1 LNSRKQASISAVIP
15 CFNHWESIG
24 SAVRSI
30 QSQSLPVEETLI
42 VDDGS
47 EIPCPHQKLL
57 DDPKVRIVRLDQN
70 RGRGYCRALAFRETK
85 GELVVMLDA
94 TNSLE
99 DRFIEKALPHFS
111 TPRIAAVSGAL
122 ISRKKDKAVDRWRA
136 RHLFRESSL
145 KDAWPVPCS
154 MLITYGTIFIRR
166 AVEEVGGFDP
176 ELRFKEDQDMGERLA
191 SAGYQI
197 VGDPKLEVYPSISN
211 TVSEVLER
219 YSRWYM
225 DTDEKPSL
233 KGYWHN
239 LRASFRPMM
248 ERDFRERDWGA
259 ALISMLSPH
268 FQLYYSIKAYQS
280 KDNIPSPIK
289 RS

>member
-1 LNSRKQASISAVIP
+1 M
-15 CFNHWESIG
+15 
-24 SAVRSI
+24 RSI
-30 QSQSLPVEETLI
+30 QSQSLSVAEILI

-47 EIPCPHQKLL
+47 TIPCPHKELL
-57 DDPKVRIVRLDQN
+57 EDPDVRIIRLDQN
-70 RGRGYCRALAFRETK
+70 RGRGYCRNLAFKETS
-85 GELVVMLDA
+85 GQLILNLDA

-111 TPRIAAVSGAL
+111 DSRTAAVSGAL
-122 ISRKKDKAVDRWRA
+122 ISKKKDKAVDRWRA

-145 KDAWPVPCS
+145 KDAWAEPCS

-166 AVEEVGGFDP
+166 VIEEVGGFNP
-176 ELRFKEDQDMGERLA
+176 LLRFKEDQDMGERLV
-191 SAGYQI
+191 SAGYRI
-197 VGDPKLEVYPSISN
+197 VGDPNLEVYPSISN

-248 ERDFRERDWGA
+248 EMDLREGDWGS
-259 ALISMLSPH
+259 ALISMLVPH
-268 FQLYYSIKAYQS
+268 FQLYHSIKASRAKCASQ
-280 KDNIPSPIK
+280 PTT
-289 RS
+289 R

>member
-24 SAVRSI
+24 AAVRSI
-30 QSQSLPVEETLI
+30 KSQSCPVKETLI

-47 EIPCPHQKLL
+47 TIPCPHKDLL
-57 DDPKVRIVRLDQN
+57 EDPDVRIIRLNQN
-70 RGRGYCRALAFRETK
+70 RGRGYCRNLAFKETS
-85 GELVVMLDA
+85 GQLILNLDA

-111 TPRIAAVSGAL
+111 DSRTAAVSGAL
-122 ISRKKDKAVDRWRA
+122 ISKKKDNAVDRWRA

-145 KDAWPVPCS
+145 KDAWAEPCS

-166 AVEEVGGFDP
+166 AIEKVGGFDP
-176 ELRFKEDQDMGERLA
+176 QLRFKEDQDMGERLA

-225 DTDEKPSL
+225 DTNEKPSL

-239 LRASFRPMM
+239 FKASFRPMM
-248 ERDFRERDWGA
+248 EMDLREGDWGS
-259 ALISMLSPH
+259 ALISMLAPH
-268 FQLYYSIKAYQS
+268 FQLYHSIKASRS
-280 KDNIPSPIK
+280 KCASQPTT
-289 RS
+289 R